1 MSGTARL
8 GAFMLA
14 ALIIVGMFI
23 IQVEKVS
30 LKGRSSQQVVKVTFP
45 SVSGLDRKS
54 AVRIAGVR
62 VGMVEDIVLQGDSA
76 LATLLLDPSIS
87 LREGTRAEVRMM
99 GMLGEQYVE
108 LIPGPVAGRKL
119 PLGSVVPGFTP
130 MEFDQVMQTA
140 GEVGA
145 DIKDITAALRRS
157 LGGDEGTARLNEIL
171 DNIRRLTLDVRQMVA
186 DNRAEVRVTI
196 ANFRD
201 FSQTL
206 KDELPRLA
214 GKLNGLAD
222 RVDAVVADNRDNLQG
237 SLANIRDVSGRLR
250 VSADNLNEITSK
262 IAKGEGTIGKL
273 IHDETTVENLNATLK
288 SLQSVEGGVSALKD
302 TLGRAQRWQLEVGM
316 KTEALPGIDDG
327 RSSFGV
333 DLHTTD
339 RRFFRAG
346 LVDSPQ
352 GRDRTSTEVVTTTRP
367 DGSEDSYTVKK
378 VRTTDAYTFNAQVG
392 WLMGETTLRAGVF
405 ESKGGVGID
414 KSLGAGRFG
423 LTLEAYDLDR
433 EEKAPHLR
441 FEGRW
446 HINRNL
452 FAFAGWDDPTWSE
465 RSSVIV
471 GGGIKWNDDDL
482 KYLLGTVS
490 SLGR

>member
-8 GAFMLA
+8 GAFMLV
-14 ALIIVGMFI
+14 ALIIVGIFI
-23 IQVEKVS
+23 IQVEKIS
-30 LKGRSSQQVVKVTFP
+30 LEGRGTRQVVKVSFP

-62 VGMVEDIVLQGDSA
+62 VGLVEDIVLKGDKA
-76 LATLLLDPSIS
+76 EAILLLDPQIS
-87 LREGTRAEVRMM
+87 LREGTRAEVRML

-108 LIPGPVAGRKL
+108 LVPGPVGGK
-119 PLGSVVPGFTP
+119 PLTTDTIVPGFTP

-140 GEVGA
+140 GEVGG
-145 DIKDITAALRRS
+145 DVKEVTASLRRT
-157 LGGDEGTARLNEIL
+157 LGGDAGARRIDEIL
-171 DNIRRLTLDVRQMVA
+171 NNIRQLTGDVRQMVA
-186 DNRAEVRVTI
+186 DNRAEVRMTI

-201 FSQTL
+201 FSETL
-206 KDELPRLA
+206 KEELPKLA
-214 GKLNGLAD
+214 EKLKSLAD
-222 RVDAVVADNRDNLQG
+222 RVDTVVAENRENLQG
-237 SLANIRDVSGRLR
+237 SLSNIREVSSRLR
-250 VSADNLNEITSK
+250 VSADNLNEITAK

-273 IHDETTVENLNATLK
+273 VNEDTTVNNLNATLK
-288 SLQSVEGGVSALKD
+288 SLQSVEGGVQALKD
-302 TLGRAQRWQLEVGM
+302 TIGRAQRWQLEVAM
-316 KTEALPGIDDG
+316 KAETLPGIDDG

-352 GRDRTSTEVVTTTRP
+352 GRDRTTTEVVTTTHD
-367 DGSEDSYTVKK
+367 DGSETAYTVEKRK
-378 VRTTDAYTFNAQVG
+378 TSDAYTFNAQVG

-414 KSLGAGRFG
+414 KILGNGKFG
-423 LTLEAYDLDR
+423 VSLEAYDLDR
-433 EEKAPHLR
+433 DEKAPHLR
-441 FEGRW
+441 LEGRW
-446 HINRNL
+446 QINRNL

-471 GGGIKWNDDDL
+471 GGGIKWNDEDL
-482 KYLLGTVS
+482 KYLLGTMS